1 MVPVDLPRGRPR
13 LAAVL
18 QNAGTLIGASNV
30 QNTLGVDREQA
41 RKTLARWAKQ
51 GWIKRIRAGLYAPV
65 PIDVR
70 TTNQVLDDPWT
81 LVPALFGDA
90 YIGGWS
96 AAEHWSL
103 TEQLFRSILVFT
115 TRPARQREQEIQGL
129 TFVTRHI
136 PDDRMF
142 GLKSIWRGT
151 TKVQVSSPARTII
164 DMLDDPSTGGG
175 IRHVSECLSAYMKS
189 EKARPKELIELGDQL
204 GNRALFKRLG
214 FLLEELDAEPSL
226 IAACQERL
234 SSGLAKLD
242 PALPSKKILTRWRLR
257 LPATWRTAERS

>member
-1 MVPVDLPRGRPR
+1 
-13 LAAVL
+13 
-18 QNAGTLIGASNV
+18 
-30 QNTLGVDREQA
+30 
-41 RKTLARWAKQ
+41 
-51 GWIKRIRAGLYAPV
+51 
-65 PIDVR
+65 
-70 TTNQVLDDPWT
+70 
-81 LVPALFGDA
+81 
-90 YIGGWS
+90 
-96 AAEHWSL
+96 
-103 TEQLFRSILVFT
+103 
-115 TRPARQREQEIQGL
+115 
-129 TFVTRHI
+129 
-136 PDDRMF
+136 MF
-142 GLKSIWRGT
+142 GLKPVWRGT
-151 TKVQVSSPARTII
+151 TKVQVSSPPRTII

-189 EKARPKELIELGDQL
+189 EKARPGELIELGDQL